1 MLKRPLKQK
10 TIGILGG
17 ASDVATV
24 EYYKLLNHY
33 ANQKFGGNDIA
44 ETLIAGMN
52 FGNIEKYIQNN
63 EKEKL
68 KSYLSANLDKLIT
81 GGADIILCA
90 SNTLHE
96 PLQEILAI
104 SNIPFVHIVDPT
116 GERIKNAALNRV
128 ILFGTK
134 PVMQMAYIKELYEN
148 SYNLEIVTPQENE
161 QNEINHIIFT
171 ELVKSKFKEKSKNRF
186 LEIANRLVL
195 EEKAEGL
202 ILGCTEIY
210 LLINQE
216 DHPNLP
222 MFNTAELHCEAAIKH
237 I

>member
-1 MLKRPLKQK
+1 MFERPLKQK

-17 ASDVATV
+17 ASDVATI

-44 ETLIAGMN
+44 ETLISGMN

-63 EKEKL
+63 EREKL
-68 KSYLSANLDKLIT
+68 KNYLSINVNKLIS
-81 GGADIILCA
+81 GGADVILCA

-96 PLQEILAI
+96 PLEEIL
-104 SNIPFVHIVDPT
+104 SKSKKPFIHIVDPT
-116 GERIKNAALNRV
+116 ARKIKSSGQKRI

-134 PVMQMAYIKELYEN
+134 LVMQMPYIKGFYEKK
-148 SYNLEIVTPQENE
+148 YGLEIIAPNEKE

-171 ELVKSKFKEKSKNRF
+171 ELVKSKFEEKSKKRF
-186 LEIANRLVL
+186 LEIANRLVIQ
-195 EEKAEGL
+195 EKAEGL
-202 ILGCTEIY
+202 ILGCTEIF

-216 DHPNLP
+216 DHPELP